1 MHGYEMLQEIARRT
15 DDLWHPSPGSLYP
28 ALQLLEDQELVR
40 SSSTGGRR
48 QFELTG
54 QGRAELA
61 QRPPGRPPWDA
72 ILEAADPKDLAL
84 ETALRRL
91 GSAVS
96 QAAEVGTPAQKEQA
110 ERLLAEARRQIY
122 LLLAGAPDSD
132 DS

>member
-28 ALQLLEDQELVR
+28 ALQLLEDQDLVR
-40 SSSTGGRR
+40 SSSTAGRR

-54 QGRAELA
+54 QGHAELA
-61 QRPPGRPPWDA
+61 QRPTGPPPWEA
-72 ILEAADPKDLAL
+72 ILQAADPNDLAL

-96 QAAEVGTPAQKEQA
+96 QAAEVGTSAQKGQA
-110 ERLLAEARRQIY
+110 ERILSETRRQIY
-122 LLLAGAPDSD
+122 LLLADEPDSD